1 MWSVEPERLSTN
13 MIPKHG
19 ETSPKQDTI
28 ESCQKALDKIIDSIL
43 APLACSE
50 AHKLLPEHVQA
61 QVLHGFDHQLSS
73 EIIGFFGFSV
83 CHGLSHF
90 CPKEVSMF
98 VLPSCVASGTVAAF
112 QARLGGM
119 QRVLNGSISV
129 TNTCC
134 TCEFEAWANKG
145 FAECCGHACWQRLSI
160 QHRKSDLTTCLYH
173 VVIKRI
179 PYCVQDQHGFGS
191 ATTASLAGGR
201 GRICSVRRDW
211 RRWSVPGLTHWR
223 LDLFYC
229 SLNFWCECDYCDSE
243 SGIPSPYYVRVQFA
257 NM

>member
-229 SLNFWCECDYCDSE
+229 SLNF
-243 SGIPSPYYVRVQFA
+243 
-257 NM
+257 

>member
-1 MWSVEPERLSTN
+1 
-13 MIPKHG
+13 MIISYHQRSSAFSAFRFVMVCLIFVPKR
-19 ETSPKQDTI
+19 
-28 ESCQKALDKIIDSIL
+28 
-43 APLACSE
+43 
-50 AHKLLPEHVQA
+50 
-61 QVLHGFDHQLSS
+61 
-73 EIIGFFGFSV
+73 
-83 CHGLSHF
+83 
-90 CPKEVSMF
+90 VSMF
-98 VLPSCVASGTVAAF
+98 VLPSCVASGTVATF

-160 QHRKSDLTTCLYH
+160 QQRKSDLTTCLYH

-211 RRWSVPGLTHWR
+211 LLECAR
-223 LDLFYC
+223 LD
-229 SLNFWCECDYCDSE
+229 SLALGSFLLQLEFLMW
-243 SGIPSPYYVRVQFA
+243 V
-257 NM
+257 